1 MIILPFEVFT
11 PAAISAG
18 IEVWTWVI
26 SEKPEYE
33 IGVMMEIDS
42 AWISSVRQEKGMF
55 STSMK

>member
-1 MIILPFEVFT
+1 MVILPFEIFT

-26 SEKPEYE
+26 AEKPEYE
-33 IGVMMEIDS
+33 IGVMMEINS
-42 AWISSVRQEKGMF
+42 AWLCSVKQEKGMF